1 MRLNAARNKRH
12 IKAVGRA
19 VTLAAFLALV
29 LLLLLS
35 ASFSFLF
42 FPPQCTTWPAW
53 PRLGSVVQFH
63 TCLLCWH
70 LSEHIFPPSTFPLTL
85 FCISSTLICRV
96 SSPLCEGGTSG
107 RRGPPCRPY
116 FKVCHG
122 VQFGNRSELEEKES
136 SKPHKHLDNCL
147 LQHEKQLEVSGS

>member
-1 MRLNAARNKRH
+1 M
-12 IKAVGRA
+12 
-19 VTLAAFLALV
+19 TLATFLPLV

-42 FPPQCTTWPAW
+42 FPPQCMTWPAR

-85 FCISSTLICRV
+85 FRISSTLICGV
-96 SSPLCEGGTSG
+96 SSPPLRGQDVGTPWG
-107 RRGPPCRPY
+107 PRRPC

-136 SKPHKHLDNCL
+136 SETRKHLDNCL
-147 LQHEKQLEVSGS
+147 LQHEKQLEVSGSWEWRG